1 MAKRVK
7 PSKAKIK
14 TWLKSKGHN
23 SAATDREIDTKVG
36 AAGLRALHGITDDE
50 YRNAGGRE

>member
-14 TWLKSKGHN
+14 TWLKSKGHS
-23 SAATDREIDTKVG
+23 SAATDREIDTKVS
-36 AAGLRALHGITDDE
+36 AAGLRALHGITADE